1 MKNKIAT
8 RVVTLAT
15 AGAMTASSVVSPS
28 VVMASEVDTGVSSEN
43 ENSDCNGRQGT
54 GSEYSEG
61 TDSTEGSGS
70 QEGTNPGEG
79 SNENPGTGS
88 EGSGSGSESES
99 TGGGGSD
106 GSIENPSNPD
116 GSGSESGGT
125 GGSESGGTG
134 GSESGGTGSGGG
146 STENH
151 DPKPVLPTL
160 EDLGTNYE
168 IKGNFVDVEGTTF
181 TKSAKLKCSVA
192 CLNEKFA
199 LSNVSFFD
207 GNDLIKSV
215 DTAGD
220 TFEVELGTIK
230 TGIRVVYTFA
240 DGNTLGEEL
249 QVDPFVVDMDAPE
262 MTVSSEG
269 ATLKG
274 NALDGTYYM
283 TSAEGYVSVS
293 ASDVASGVDVDK
305 WVVSGLPSGA
315 STVDENGNVVISA
328 GSLEEGRYTVSVS
341 AVDNVGNTSGVI
353 TFKIN
358 TYTVPAGFVLDS
370 VDYGTHVLKDGV
382 LYIKDKVDLAFNITK
397 EDYVDSFVLV
407 NGETGEETPIKN
419 GKVSIGAGRYSFKMV
434 DELGN
439 ITTKSLSE
447 VVGENIENTVV
458 DTEGPVVG
466 EGDYSGDCISN
477 DATHGFV
484 LTGQGTMR
492 FGCTD
497 NTNVSLESITVDGK
511 SYEDYEFHVN
521 TLDVKNLTEL
531 GKGTHTIK
539 FTVTDALGNSA
550 TKSMDVYTYLAM
562 ESISASTS
570 DSLVLNKDQ
579 GIVYAG
585 GKVSVGLEYD
595 KDTVKNIN
603 VVCGEK
609 SVDASSGTV
618 ELTEDGKYMV
628 EVEDFLGNTN
638 SFNLMQL
645 LGYGDSSFAIDS
657 NAPVLSSVVHN
668 GTIREY
674 DGKKYY
680 TVDTTDSTLSM
691 HITDNESGI
700 DTSKITVVNLEG
712 VAVSYTYDAV
722 TGDLVVPISQF
733 TEGDRGVVV
742 GVVDKFGN
750 ELSAQRF
757 EFSVYTSKPTIT
769 GNKCSSTVV
778 KGDTSYSKD
787 PVNASISGYSS
798 YKITSVALYKDDE
811 FVENIDNGSFTITED
826 GFYTVKTTD
835 IVGDVTTYGLD
846 ELFEGTQSKISFD
859 LKKPEILNKTF
870 DGNSTMYEGT
880 EYYTTNGD
888 INIMFADNGVG
899 MDMST
904 LEVTGI
910 DSRFIKVSDDMI
922 SINTEGLVEGSTEL
936 SVSVA
941 DALGNK
947 VLYSFSVFMLRNF
960 PVIVGNGHGTVYNN
974 SGKSYIKGSTE
985 FLLDGTNDRM
995 IRKIELLKDGKVIS
1009 EIKNNFKISNSGKYS
1024 VRLTAL
1030 SGETKTYALEDLY
1043 GDVKSDIELDMSTP
1057 EYSGVTFS
1065 GESKTVDGVEYYT
1078 SDGDIRVSFA
1088 DGGCGIDSNSWTVE
1102 GVDESYVTK
1111 DGDGVIINSKGLLE
1125 GSGNFTVMVM
1135 DNLGHTS
1142 SKVVSVF
1149 MHRRFPEIMGK
1160 THTGVLLQDGTS
1172 FFNKDLEMELDH
1184 WDTYKIKRIKLL
1196 RDGEVLQNITDG
1208 KFTITGSGNYTVRVV
1223 DITDVSKEYKLEDL
1237 FTAMSS
1243 VCVRDDD
1250 APVYSGLTFSGDEVT
1265 VDGVTYYTKD
1275 GDIAITYGDEKSG
1288 IDSDSWS
1295 VSGAEFMV
1303 SPDGNGVVV
1312 ETSSIAEGKQ
1322 SFKVSVKD
1330 KLGNVTEKTFD
1341 VFMFREA
1348 PEIGGDN
1355 HSGSTLVKGNVYSKA
1370 PVEVNLDGYDNYKIK
1385 RIELWKN
1392 GELVSEVSDGSF
1404 VIDSTGSYQ
1413 VRVVDLVEN
1422 ARVYELSDLFEDM
1435 VSSVIVDTSEP
1446 VCSATINDK
1455 DIDMNNWVT
1464 SRGDLHVAFSDD
1476 IALGSGTI
1484 TVNGKEFSK
1493 DFELAT
1499 EGSIDV
1505 DLITDVPRAEDGKYH
1520 ISVSVTDIA
1529 GNASKVLTK
1538 TVSADYDAPEFKDL
1552 EVFGRVVEDSETGL
1566 VYFDEPL
1573 EVTGSATDIGSG
1585 VSSIEFIKD
1594 GEVIGNDFP
1603 MTVDASGKYSLR
1615 VTDVAGLS
1623 SSVDVRDI
1631 LKSSSNTLVRDNDL
1645 PVISRVDGFSPKLVY
1660 GGKEWYTGYPEL
1672 TYSVTDSC
1680 MKSIEISI
1688 NGDTVVDEVNPNGV
1702 YKISTD
1708 GYTGDVSVGVK
1719 AIDRFGHVTVDTYS
1733 YSVDMDAPTDL
1744 SASITKA
1751 SIAKG
1756 GKEFFKENPSVS
1768 VGASDTGVGVLE
1780 YRLSGSKSETS
1791 ADGKFDLS
1799 TGEYYVEVVDRLGNS
1814 SGVKSLGELLGI
1826 NNTFVVDGEKPTIS
1840 VDRQSGQYGNW
1851 YNSDVNYNIELRD
1864 NVGIDRAEVVINGTK
1879 VKDLHVDSTT
1889 DLMEVLWVSTSDVPV
1904 SSNGMYDVRVNVTDN
1919 AGNTDSWSDVVYV
1932 DRDAPVV
1939 NRFVFNGCSSVEGA
1953 ESNGSDRYGFFFEGA
1968 GTCDI
1973 YVTDGDVSGGINKVH
1988 VTLTR
1993 SDGTKVEQE
2002 AKVSAGS
2009 ARIEIP
2015 SGFKGFISAY
2025 AVDNVGNV
2033 GDSNKPDGIVSETVN
2048 WHNNSVTVDIALPAT
2063 DSYDTAGNPLYGK
2076 DASATATVGC
2086 SVSGIRKVSWGIDGA
2101 TVGTITVDGNGK
2113 LSGDTATIKS
2123 MDKNLVLSLD
2133 KVLAMNG
2140 NENGKKI
2147 WVSVL
2152 DRTGHE
2158 SRAEKNYSIDKDA
2171 PEISVAYDR
2180 TEADTYYNANRTAMI
2195 TVKER
2200 NFDPSKF
2207 KVEGTSGSLG
2217 SWSGSGDVWT
2227 NTMTFSE
2234 DKDYSFSLS
2243 CTDRAGNV
2251 SNTYS
2256 SEKFTID
2263 KTAPKMSVSWNVDKP
2278 SNGNYY
2284 NSHRVATVNV
2294 VEHNFDGSRF
2304 KLEGNGTLSGWSGSG
2319 DTHTATVAFNE
2330 DGEYEFSISGKDLA
2344 DNESESYSSGKF
2356 NIDATTPELSVE
2368 GIDNGVSYKK
2378 DVNFSIKMSDN
2389 NIDISKT
2396 SVTLTGRKNGNI
2408 RVNGVV
2414 NEKTGEF
2421 TFSDLPKEEVFDDVY
2436 TMVARVVDKAGNTAE
2451 KTIKFSVNR
2460 YGSAYKFLDSK
2471 ILGTY
2476 INAPEDAVITETN
2489 VDKLDMSKA
2498 KVSVIRD
2505 GNEIPV
2511 DEKYIHIEESGGDTD
2526 KYTYTYTVDKAVFDT
2541 DGKYV
2546 MQVYSHAEEGTDY
2559 NSVSEEYAFV
2569 LDTTAPEIII
2579 SGVESGGVYKDY
2591 ERTVTIDVR
2600 DMSGVDSIEAS
2611 LNGKAVPLNKKNGV
2625 YSFDVKESKDL
2636 QNIAVDVIDLAGN
2649 ISKVSVDDFTV
2660 SSDAIVVMSKQPW
2673 FKFGVG
2679 GLIAFTGAMVA
2690 LIGRGIWMRKREEH
2704 ESAVQYSEMY
2714 KTSGSGSGSG
2724 GSTDP
2729 ETATTVMLDNEN
2741 PSEKDT
2747 TKVEK

>member
-1 MKNKIAT
+1 MKNKLAT

-28 VVMASEVDTGVSSEN
+28 VVLASEVDTGVVSES
-43 ENSDCNGRQGT
+43 ENSDGNNGNNGQDSGNTGT
-54 GSEYSEG
+54 EGSG
-61 TDSTEGSGS
+61 STEGSGEQGGS
-70 QEGTNPGEG
+70 NPGEG
-79 SNENPGTGS
+79 GSENPGTGS
-88 EGSGSGSESES
+88 EGSGSGSGS
-99 TGGGGSD
+99 TGDNTSGGSGSD
-106 GSIENPSNPD
+106 GSTENPGGS

-125 GGSESGGTG
+125 GGSESGGT
-134 GSESGGTGSGGG
+134 ESGGGT
-146 STENH
+146 TENPKP
-151 DPKPVLPTL
+151 DPKPVLPTI

-168 IKGNFVDVEGTTF
+168 VQGKFVDVEGTTY

-192 CLNEKFA
+192 CLNENFT

-207 GNDLIKSV
+207 GDELIKSV

-230 TGIRVVYTFA
+230 TGIKVVYTFV
-240 DGNTLGEEL
+240 DGNTVDEEL
-249 QVDPFVVDMDAPE
+249 RVDPFVVDADAPE
-262 MTVSSEG
+262 MNVTSDG

-293 ASDVASGVDVDK
+293 ASDTASGVDVDK

-341 AVDNVGNTSGVI
+341 AVDNVGNTSNVI

-358 TYTVPAGFVLDS
+358 TYTVPAGFVLDT
-370 VDYGTHVLKDGV
+370 VDYGTHALKDGV

-407 NGETGEETPIKN
+407 NNETGEETPIED
-419 GKVSIGAGRYSFKMV
+419 GKVSIGAGKYSFKMV

-439 ITTKSLSE
+439 VTTKSLAE
-447 VVGENIENTVV
+447 VVGEDIESIVV
-458 DTEGPVVG
+458 DTEGPAISDG
-466 EGDYSGDCISN
+466 AYSGDCVSN

-484 LTGQGTMR
+484 LTGQGTLR
-492 FGCTD
+492 FGCAD

-511 SYEDYEFHVN
+511 SYDDYEFHDN

-531 GKGTHTIK
+531 GKGTHSIE
-539 FTVTDALGNSA
+539 FTVTDELGNSA
-550 TKSMDVYTYLAM
+550 TKSVDVYTYLAM
-562 ESISASTS
+562 ESVSASTS
-570 DSLVLNKDQ
+570 DDLVLNKGQ

-585 GKVSVGLEYD
+585 DKVSVSLKYD

-603 VVCGEK
+603 VVCGDK
-609 SVDASSGTV
+609 SVDASSGSV
-618 ELTEDGKYMV
+618 ELTESGKYMV

-657 NAPVLSSVVHN
+657 NAPVLSSVVYN
-668 GTIREY
+668 GTIRDY

-691 HITDNESGI
+691 HIIDNESGV
-700 DTSKITVVNLEG
+700 DTSKIKVVNLEG

-722 TGDLVVPISQF
+722 TGNLVVPINQF
-733 TEGDRGVVV
+733 SEGDRGVVV
-742 GVVDKFGN
+742 GVMDKFGN

-769 GNKCSSTVV
+769 GNKCSSVVV

-787 PVNASISGYSS
+787 PVTASISGYSN
-798 YKITSVALYKDDE
+798 YKITSVALYRDGE
-811 FVENIDNGSFTITED
+811 FVENIENGSFTITED
-826 GFYTVKTTD
+826 GFYTVRTTD

-846 ELFEGTQSKISFD
+846 ELFEGVQSNISFD
-859 LKKPEILNKTF
+859 SEKPRVLFRAFNG
-870 DGNSTMYEGT
+870 DGTLYDSV
-880 EYYTTNGD
+880 EYYTSNGD
-888 INIMFADNGVG
+888 INIMFGDNGVG
-899 MDMST
+899 LDMNT

-910 DSRFIKVSDDMI
+910 DSRFVSVNDDNMV

-936 SVSVA
+936 SVSVS

-947 VLYSFSVFMLRNF
+947 SSSSFSVFMLRNF

-974 SGKSYIKGSTE
+974 ADKSYIKGSTE

-995 IRKIELLKDGKVIS
+995 IRKIELLKDGEVVS
-1009 EIKNNFKISNSGKYS
+1009 EIKDSFKISNSGKYS

-1160 THTGVLLQDGTS
+1160 THTGVLLQDGIS

-1184 WDTYKIKRIKLL
+1184 WDTYKIKRIELL
-1196 RDGEVLQNITDG
+1196 KDGEFVQNITDG
-1208 KFTITGSGNYTVRVV
+1208 KFTITGSGTYTVRVV
-1223 DITDVSKEYKLEDL
+1223 DITDASKEYKLEDL

-1250 APVYSGLTFSGDEVT
+1250 APVYKGLTFSGDEVT

-1275 GDIAITYGDEKSG
+1275 GNIAITYGDEKSG
-1288 IDSDSWS
+1288 IDVDSWS
-1295 VSGAEFMV
+1295 VNGAEFTV

-1312 ETSSIAEGKQ
+1312 ETSSIAEGSQ

-1348 PEIGGDN
+1348 PEINGDD
-1355 HSGSTLVKGNVYSKA
+1355 HSEATLVKGNVYSKA

-1392 GELVSEVSDGSF
+1392 GELVSEVADGSF

-1435 VSSVIVDTSEP
+1435 VSSVVVDTSEP
-1446 VCSATINDK
+1446 VCSATINDR
-1455 DIDMNNWVT
+1455 DIDMNSWVT
-1464 SRGDLHVAFSDD
+1464 SKGDLHVAFSDD
-1476 IALGSGTI
+1476 IALGSGTV

-1493 DFELAT
+1493 DFDLVT
-1499 EGSIDV
+1499 DGSIDV

-1520 ISVSVTDIA
+1520 ISVSVTDVA

-1552 EVFGRVVEDSETGL
+1552 AVSGRVVEDAETGL

-1573 EVTGSATDIGSG
+1573 EVTGSASDIGSG

-1603 MTVDASGKYSLR
+1603 MTIDASGEYSLR
-1615 VTDVAGLS
+1615 VSDVAGLS

-1645 PVISRVDGFSPKLVY
+1645 PVISRVDGFSPELVY

-1688 NGDTVVDEVNPNGV
+1688 NDDTVVDEVNPNGV
-1702 YKISTD
+1702 YKISTE

-1719 AIDRFGHVTVDTYS
+1719 ATDRFGHVTVDTYS
-1733 YSVDMDAPTDL
+1733 YSVDMDAPTDV
-1744 SASITKA
+1744 SASINKA

-1768 VGASDTGVGVLE
+1768 VGASDIGVGVLE

-1791 ADGKFDLS
+1791 TDGKFDLS

-1840 VDRQSGQYGNW
+1840 VDSPSGQYGNW

-1864 NVGIDRAEVVINGTK
+1864 NVGIDSAEVVINGTK
-1879 VKDLHVDSTT
+1879 VKDLHIDSTT
-1889 DLMEVLWVSTSDVPV
+1889 DLMEVLRVSTADVPV

-1939 NRFVFNGCSSVEGA
+1939 NKFVFNGCSSVEGA

-1973 YVTDGDVSGGINKVH
+1973 YVTDGDVSSGINKIH

-2033 GDSNKPDGIVSETVN
+2033 GDGNKPDGIVSETAN

-2086 SVSGIRKVSWGIDGA
+2086 SVSGIRKVSWGIDGV

-2158 SRAEKNYSIDKDA
+2158 SRAEKTYSIDKDA

-2180 TEADTYYNANRTAMI
+2180 TEADTYYNANRTATI

-2200 NFDPSKF
+2200 NFDPNKF
-2207 KVEGTSGSLG
+2207 KVDGTSGSLG

-2284 NSHRVATVNV
+2284 NSHRVATVTV

-2414 NEKTGEF
+2414 NEKTSEF

-2526 KYTYTYTVDKAVFDT
+2526 KYTYTYKVDKAVFDT

-2569 LDTTAPEIII
+2569 LDTTAPEIIV

-2747 TKVEK
+2747 TEVEK